1 MCQQLRPQTTI
12 PKVKSHNNVH
22 VYNWIWPLPVP
33 VAILLLYLLPTSFYL
48 NRGYTVW
55 FHLLSV
61 VYLLTQSIFIRKVL
75 ILQGIGICLGWY
87 TAIAT
92 DWFVDNTFCHTL
104 YRNMPDSMMFYMLK
118 EDESESSYI
127 ILNTY
132 TAMAMKILSHILD
145 TLGHPGLAYLFY
157 RLHCN
162 EFRTNNDDNSRSV
175 WRDILSWEVITSAWY
190 LSRLWSMVHSYYN
203 SIREVKVWYYGHD
216 IYKLNN
222 LNAYFIAYVVE
233 GLCFVVAILYRL
245 HWDRNDSDTEK
256 NRCIENIVSV
266 DDKPPKL
273 VHSESAVSTTSLM

>member
-1 MCQQLRPQTTI
+1 
-12 PKVKSHNNVH
+12 
-22 VYNWIWPLPVP
+22 
-33 VAILLLYLLPTSFYL
+33 
-48 NRGYTVW
+48 
-55 FHLLSV
+55 
-61 VYLLTQSIFIRKVL
+61 
-75 ILQGIGICLGWY
+75 
-87 TAIAT
+87 
-92 DWFVDNTFCHTL
+92 
-104 YRNMPDSMMFYMLK
+104 MPESMMFYMIK

-190 LSRLWSMVHSYYN
+190 LSRLWSMVHSYN
-203 SIREVKVWYYGHD
+203 NFGSVKLWYYGFHV
-216 IYKLNN
+216 YKLNN

>member
-12 PKVKSHNNVH
+12 PKVKGHNNVH
-22 VYNWIWPLPVP
+22 LYDKIWPLPIP
-33 VAILLLYLLPTSFYL
+33 VAILLLSLLPTSFYL

-61 VYLLTQSIFIRKVL
+61 IYLLSQSTFIRKIL

-87 TAIAT
+87 AAIAT

-104 YRNMPDSMMFYMLK
+104 YRNMPESIMFYMIK

-132 TAMAMKILSHILD
+132 TAMAMKILSHVLD
-145 TLGHPGLAYLFY
+145 TVGHPGLAYLFY
-157 RLHCN
+157 RIHSN
-162 EFRTNNDDNSRSV
+162 EFRRTNDNSRSV
-175 WRDILSWEVITSAWY
+175 WRDILSWEVIVTAWH
-190 LSRLWSMVHSYYN
+190 LSRIWSMVHRYYN
-203 SIREVKVWYYGHD
+203 FGEVKLWYYGHD

-245 HWDRNDSDTEK
+245 HWDRNDSDTKK

-266 DDKPPKL
+266 EDKPPKL

>member
-12 PKVKSHNNVH
+12 PKVKGHNNVH
-22 VYNWIWPLPVP
+22 LYDKILWPLPIP
-33 VAILLLYLLPTSFYL
+33 VAILLLSLLPSSFYL

-55 FHLLSV
+55 FHLLSII
-61 VYLLTQSIFIRKVL
+61 YLLTKSTFIRKVL

-87 TAIAT
+87 AAIAT

-104 YRNMPDSMMFYMLK
+104 YRNMPESIMFYMIK

-132 TAMAMKILSHILD
+132 TAMSMKILSHVLD

-157 RLHCN
+157 RIHSN
-162 EFRTNNDDNSRSV
+162 EFRRTNDNSRSI
-175 WRDILSWEVITSAWY
+175 WRDILSWEVIVSAWH
-190 LSRLWSMVHSYYN
+190 LSRIWSMVHSYYN
-203 SIREVKVWYYGHD
+203 FGEVKLWYYGFHV
-216 IYKLNN
+216 YKLNS
-222 LNAYFIAYVVE
+222 LNSYFIAYVVE

-256 NRCIENIVSV
+256 NICIENIVSV
-266 DDKPPKL
+266 EDKPPKL

>member
-12 PKVKSHNNVH
+12 PKVKGHNNVH
-22 VYNWIWPLPVP
+22 LYDKIWPLPIP
-33 VAILLLYLLPTSFYL
+33 VAILLLSLLPTSFYL

-61 VYLLTQSIFIRKVL
+61 IYLLSQSTFIRKIL

-87 TAIAT
+87 AAIAT

-104 YRNMPDSMMFYMLK
+104 YRNMPESIMFYMIK

-132 TAMAMKILSHILD
+132 TAMAMKILSHVLD
-145 TLGHPGLAYLFY
+145 TVGHPGLAYLFY
-157 RLHCN
+157 RLHSN
-162 EFRTNNDDNSRSV
+162 EFRRTNDDDNSRSV
-175 WRDILSWEVITSAWY
+175 WRDILSWEVIVTSWY

-203 SIREVKVWYYGHD
+203 FGEVKLWYYGHD

-256 NRCIENIVSV
+256 NRCVENIVSV
-266 DDKPPKL
+266 EDKPPKL